1 MSGIKFLLDT
11 NIVIGL
17 LKAHPGALA
26 LAEQANLQLSMA
38 AVSQITRMELLGFP
52 RLTVEEEAQIR
63 HFLSACQVCPIDEAV
78 EAEAIRL
85 RRTGSFKLPDAIVAA
100 TMLTRRLKLL
110 TLDQS
115 MLSGLQRLGYEF

>member
-17 LKAHPGALA
+17 LKCHPGALA
-26 LAEQANLQLSMA
+26 LAEQANLQLSVA

-52 RLTVEEEAQIR
+52 RLTVEEETQIR
-63 HFLSACQVCPIDEAV
+63 HFLSACQVCLIDETV

-100 TMLTRRLKLL
+100 TTLTHRLKLL
-110 TLDQS
+110 TLDPS
-115 MLSGLQRLGYEF
+115 YAGRAAEAGV